1 MISVSGFSKHFDGFA
16 AVDGLSFNVA
26 PGEILGLV
34 GPNGAGKTTTLR
46 ALVGILPPTQGQ
58 LRIGGYD
65 IVKDPI
71 PAKRLLAYLPD
82 EPKLFDSLTVWEHL
96 EFTGAVY
103 NVDNFHAAAERL
115 LERFELVPHR
125 DKLAEELSRGL
136 RQRTALACA
145 YLHQPQAIC
154 FDEPLVG
161 LDPRGIR
168 TLKESIRE
176 RAEGGAAV
184 ILSSHMLDLV
194 EGLCTRLLILHKG
207 RAVFFGS
214 LEEARAQ
221 VQEGEAGAR
230 LEDVFFRITEAG

>member
-1 MISVSGFSKHFDGFA
+1 MISVTGFSKYYDGFA
-16 AVDGLSFNVA
+16 AVQNLSFDVA

-46 ALVGILPPTQGQ
+46 ALVGILPPSQGHM
-58 LRIGGYD
+58 RIGGHD
-65 IVKDPI
+65 IVQNPI
-71 PAKRLLAYLPD
+71 PAKRQLAYLPD

-96 EFTGAVY
+96 EFTSAVY
-103 NVDNFHAAAERL
+103 GVENFHEAAENL
-115 LERFELVPHR
+115 LERFELAPHR

-136 RQRTALACA
+136 RQRTAIACA
-145 YLHQPQAIC
+145 YLHEPSAIC

-168 TLKESIRE
+168 TLKESVRE
-176 RAEGGAAV
+176 RAEAGAAV

-194 EGLCTRLLILHKG
+194 EGLCTRLLILHNG

-221 VQEGEAGAR
+221 VEEGEAEAR
-230 LEDVFFRITEAG
+230 LEDVFFRITESG